1 MRKYVNILNKE
12 VHLGLIVMFCVI
24 LLLSTVLATIYYT
37 KTIDHQ
43 ARIINDG
50 KIQTYTDAGF
60 TVVLDSHDWGDFN
73 TSAGN
78 DVKTLD
84 FYLRNEGNTAINVT
98 WSASGFTTYNQ
109 TGVRYETS
117 SWRLYLVQVSGT
129 ETTLRPENATTP
141 SKVLLSAGAFAHLK
155 FYLTAIDS
163 SAPEDFS
170 FDTSFSS
177 HND

>member
-24 LLLSTVLATIYYT
+24 LLLSSVLATIYYT

-43 ARIINDG
+43 ARIITDG
-50 KIQTYTDAGF
+50 KIQTYTDAGC
-60 TVVLDSHDWGDFN
+60 TLVLNSHDWGDFN
-73 TSAGN
+73 TSAGD

-84 FYLRNEGNTAINVT
+84 FYLRNEGNTGINVT
-98 WSASGFTTYNQ
+98 WRASGFTTYNQ
-109 TGVRYETS
+109 TGVQYETS
-117 SWRLYLVQVSGT
+117 SWKLNLVKVSGI
-129 ETTLRPENATTP
+129 ETALRPENDTTP
-141 SKVLLSAGAFAHLK
+141 TKVSLSAGAFAHLK

-170 FDTSFSS
+170 FQTSFSS